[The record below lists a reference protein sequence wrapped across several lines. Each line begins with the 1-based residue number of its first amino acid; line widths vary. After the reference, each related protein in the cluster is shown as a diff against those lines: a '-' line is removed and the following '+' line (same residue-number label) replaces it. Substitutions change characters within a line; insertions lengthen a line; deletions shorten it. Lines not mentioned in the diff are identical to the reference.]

1 MEHYLPSTP
10 DNLHW
15 RWRNGPPRPVIKIA
29 SGDRVTVET
38 LSGEPDEVLDPAP
51 EISVAPGETTEARA
65 DGPLLTG
72 PIHIEDAEPG
82 DILEVR
88 VLDIELRSD
97 WGWNLQIS
105 ASNSM
110 PDDLLDFCRRHVP
123 LDRSRNVAHL
133 PWGKELNLS
142 PFFGNFGV
150 ASSTERRLFDLRN
163 RRDLRGHIDNKD
175 IGRCGFA
182 PHDRRHRASWNIRI
196 PRSAQLPPHRSA
208 DRSRNAFD
216 SGGAK
221 IEKAIPPA
229 LARHDLIEMTIAG
242 WPPNRQSSRPPR
254 TPWLSKRISAPSL
267 PASARR
273 SRPQAPARRC

>member
-175 IGRCGFA
+175 IGVGCAVYFPINMRGALFSVGEGHA
-182 PHDRRHRASWNIRI
+182 LLGD
-196 PRSAQLPPHRSA
+196 A
-208 DRSRNAFD
+208 DSRLTTVD
-216 SGGAK
+216 T
-221 IEKAIPPA
+221 A
-229 LARHDLIEMTIAG
+229 LAGTFEFHVRRNFRLTAPQIEAA
-242 WPPNRQSSRPPR
+242 
-254 TPWLSKRISAPSL
+254 TPSTAAALKSKKRFHL
-267 PASARR
+267 H
-273 SRPQAPARRC
+273 